1 MTSEWV
7 VGELETGERLDLAA
21 ARLIGVSR
29 SEAQR
34 LIEGGHIVVDGRPSR
49 ASVRLS
55 SGQMVSVTMPDLTPS
70 RLEAEPIPLDV
81 VFEDDDLLVINKPRG
96 LVVHPAPGHSSGTL
110 VNAVLAHA
118 DDLSGIGGEE
128 RPGIVHRLDKDT
140 SGLLV
145 VAKSAPA
152 YAGLQA
158 QLAQRTMSRIYTA
171 VVWGN
176 PSHTIIRVEAPI
188 GRHPVDRKRMAV
200 VNDGRRTSREAIT
213 ELRLVEAIGPWSVLE
228 ARLQTGR
235 THQIRVHCQ
244 YIGHPVVGDPA
255 YGGIRQVPH
264 ERAPG
269 ALRRQVEGF
278 IANMA
283 GQALHAGELAFRHP
297 IIGEEMRFAA
307 PLPPVLIDLLAL
319 LRRAAD

>member
-1 MTSEWV
+1 MTTEWTV
-7 VGELETGERLDLAA
+7 TGDAAGERLDVAS
-21 ARLIGVSR
+21 ARRMGVSR
-29 SEAQR
+29 AEAQR
-34 LIEGGHIVVDGRPSR
+34 LIEGGHLLVDGRPSR
-49 ASVRLS
+49 ASTRLVV
-55 SGQMVSVTMPDLTPS
+55 GQAVSATVPDVAPS
-70 RLEAEPIPLDV
+70 HIAAEAIPLDV

-96 LVVHPAPGHSSGTL
+96 LVVHPAPGHAGGTL

-158 QLAQRTMSRIYTA
+158 QLAARTMSRVYTA
-171 VVWGN
+171 VVWGI
-176 PSHTIIRVEAPI
+176 PTHTQLRVEAPI

-213 ELRLVEAIGPWSVLE
+213 ELRLVENLGLWAILE

-244 YIGHPVVGDPA
+244 YIGHPVVGDAA
-255 YGGIRQVPH
+255 YGGLRQVAH
-264 ERAPG
+264 ERAN
-269 ALRRQVEGF
+269 ATTRRRVEGF
-278 IANMA
+278 IGDMG
-283 GQALHAGELAFRHP
+283 GQALHAGELAFIHP
-297 IIGEEMRFAA
+297 VRGEPMRFSA
-307 PLPPVLIDLLAL
+307 PLPEVLQELLAL
-319 LRRAAD
+319 LRSVGA